1 MNAGAAMS
9 EPAPSQLQML
19 HFLRRVQLQQLE
31 QTDRWIRQAESLQ
44 AAKAARQPPPD
55 WLLER
60 GIGQGARPVLVH
72 TGSCYMQ
79 FTRRKT
85 LSRDEARQ
93 ALIDGVP
100 ACTHCHPDTALG
112 FLD

>member
-1 MNAGAAMS
+1 MS
-9 EPAPSQLQML
+9 DPAPSQLQML

-31 QTDRWIRQAESLQ
+31 QTDRWIRDAERLQ
-44 AAKAARQPPPD
+44 AAQAARRPPPPPPD

-72 TGSCYMQ
+72 IGSCYMK
-79 FTRRKT
+79 FTRRKA

-100 ACTHCHPDTALG
+100 PCTHCHPDTALG